1 MDVLHE
7 LAARVGLAA
16 TERFGF
22 ALAGGY
28 AVQVHG
34 FVERPSEDVD
44 LFTVAEAQGHFDE
57 AVSAAVKAYRAAGLT
72 VQILRRN
79 PGFARLHLADDHG
92 GQVRVEMGIDWR
104 AHSPVTLEIGAV
116 LHPDDAVASK
126 LAALYGRAAD
136 RDYVDVDAVLR
147 SGRYTSTDLLL
158 LAREADP
165 GFDQSMFVQ
174 ALLAADRV
182 PDEAF
187 ELHGL
192 TPAQVVELRK
202 RLRAWAQEL
211 TDSTEEDCCVD
222 R

>member
-1 MDVLHE
+1 MDALHE

-16 TERFGF
+16 TEQFGF

-28 AVQVHG
+28 AVQAHG
-34 FVERPSEDVD
+34 FLERPSEDVD
-44 LFTVAEAQGHFDE
+44 LFTVADAEDCFNE
-57 AVSAAVKAYRAAGLT
+57 AVSTAIEAYRAAGLT
-72 VQILRRN
+72 VEILRHN
-79 PGFARLHLADDHG
+79 PAFARLRLTDGQG

-104 AHSPVTLEIGAV
+104 AHPPVTLEIGAV
-116 LHPDDAVASK
+116 LHPDDAVANK

-147 SGRYTSTDLLL
+147 SGRYSSADLLR

-165 GFDQSMFVQ
+165 GFDQAMFVQ

-182 PDEAF
+182 PDQAF

-192 TPAQVVELRK
+192 TPAQVAELRQ
-202 RLRAWAQEL
+202 RLHAWAHEL
-211 TDSTEEDCCVD
+211 ANSTK
-222 R
+222 